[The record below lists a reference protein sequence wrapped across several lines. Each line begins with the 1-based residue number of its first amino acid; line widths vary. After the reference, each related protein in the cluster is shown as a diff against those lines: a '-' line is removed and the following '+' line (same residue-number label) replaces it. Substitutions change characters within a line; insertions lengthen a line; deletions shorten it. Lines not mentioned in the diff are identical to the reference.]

1 MTSARAPYRIGFVLE
16 QALGHVTY
24 GRNIATAVSRRADVD
39 PVWLEVPWE
48 PPTRI
53 ARLPV
58 IRNNWTLRASLEA
71 RRLWAN
77 AGAQDFDAL
86 FLHTQT
92 VSLFAAGLM
101 RRVPTVLSL
110 DATPINFD
118 AVGAAYGHSGGN
130 AVIERV
136 KLRAHRRVSAAA
148 TLFTTW
154 SQWAKD
160 SLVEDYGADPSR
172 IRVLHPGADLTL
184 FPFGKAPRQPAE
196 GRPLRL
202 LFVGGDF
209 ERKGGDLL
217 LRLLDGP
224 LAGRCELDV
233 VSNASIPAMPGMRQ
247 HRNVGPNSPELIA
260 LYQQADVFVLP
271 TRADCLA
278 VVLGEAMAAGL
289 PIITT
294 RVGAHA
300 EAVRDGETGYL
311 IESEDIA
318 ALQDRIEGFIARP
331 GSAPA
336 MGQRSRA
343 FGEERFDARKNTDAI
358 GDMLIEA
365 AGRGAVTE
373 RHEADRDQQGAVA

>member
-1 MTSARAPYRIGFVLE
+1 MSATRPYRVGFVLE

-24 GRNIATAVSRRADVD
+24 GRNIASFVSQRSDVE

-48 PPTRI
+48 PPTR
-53 ARLPV
+53 AAKLPL

-71 RRLWAN
+71 RRLCSEAR
-77 AGAQDFDAL
+77 AETFDAL

-92 VSLFAAGLM
+92 VALFAPGLI

-110 DATPINFD
+110 DATPVNFD
-118 AVGAAYGHSGGN
+118 AVGEAYGHAGGN
-130 AVIERV
+130 AIVESMKR
-136 KLRAHRRVSAAA
+136 RAYRRVFAAA
-148 TLFTTW
+148 TSFTTW

-160 SLVEDYGADPSR
+160 SLVDDYGADEAR
-172 IRVLHPGADLTL
+172 IRVLHPGADLAL
-184 FPFGKAPRQPAE
+184 FPFGKTPREPAR

-217 LRLLDGP
+217 LHLLAGP
-224 LAGRCELDV
+224 LAGRVQLDV
-233 VSNASIPAMPGMRQ
+233 VSNATIPAAAGLTQ
-247 HRNVGPNSPELIA
+247 HRNVGPNSPELLA
-260 LYQQADVFVLP
+260 LYRQADVFVLP

-311 IESEDIA
+311 IDSGDIA
-318 ALQDRIEGFIARP
+318 ALQDRIERYLATP
-331 GSAPA
+331 ESAVS
-336 MGQRSRA
+336 MGQRSRE
-343 FGEERFDARKNTDAI
+343 FGEERFDARKNSDAI

-365 AGRGAVTE
+365 AGRGRATAGQAGE
-373 RHEADRDQQGAVA
+373 HTKGAVA

>member
-1 MTSARAPYRIGFVLE
+1 MNSGRPYRIGFVLE

-24 GRNIATAVSRRADVD
+24 GRNIATAVARRSDVD
-39 PVWLEVPWE
+39 PVWLEVPWN
-48 PPTRI
+48 PPTR
-53 ARLPV
+53 AAKLPV

-71 RRLWAN
+71 RRLWSA
-77 AGAQDFDAL
+77 ARADTFDAL

-118 AVGAAYGHSGGN
+118 AVGEAYGHAGGN
-130 AVIERV
+130 AAIESMKR
-136 KLRAHRRVSAAA
+136 RAYRRVFAAA
-148 TLFTTW
+148 TSFTTW

-160 SLVEDYGADPSR
+160 SLVDDYGADGSR
-172 IRVLHPGADLTL
+172 IRVLHPGADLAL
-184 FPFGKAPRQPAE
+184 FPFGTAPREPAR

-217 LRLLDGP
+217 LHLLAGP
-224 LAGRCELDV
+224 LAGKVQLDV
-233 VSNASIPAMPGMRQ
+233 VSNATIAATAGMTQ
-247 HRNVGPNSPELIA
+247 HRNVGPNSPELLA
-260 LYQQADVFVLP
+260 LYRQADVFVLP

-300 EAVRDGETGYL
+300 EAVRDGDTGYL
-311 IESEDIA
+311 INSGDTA
-318 ALQDRIEGFIARP
+318 ALQDRIERYVASP
-331 GSAPA
+331 ESALS
-336 MGQRSRA
+336 MGQKSRA

-365 AGRGAVTE
+365 AGRGQATAGQAE
-373 RHEADRDQQGAVA
+373 EHIRGAVA